1 MKKQD
6 TKLVHS
12 GSHPEKQGGS
22 VNPPIYHAS
31 TVSTPSVAA
40 LEIAKNAPDTNFM
53 YGRHGTPT
61 SRAFEENV
69 AALEGG
75 EKCVAV
81 GSGLSAIITAMLAFV
96 KQGDHVLVC
105 DNAYSP
111 TRNFSEKF

>member
-31 TVSTPSVAA
+31 TVSKPSVAA

-53 YGRHGTPT
+53 
-61 SRAFEENV
+61 
-69 AALEGG
+69 
-75 EKCVAV
+75 
-81 GSGLSAIITAMLAFV
+81 
-96 KQGDHVLVC
+96 
-105 DNAYSP
+105 
-111 TRNFSEKF
+111 